1 MMGWTAPDGIMSA
14 KLEVSIRSSTKGPSM
29 TKVSMIGLDLGKNAF
44 QVHAIDARGNVV
56 VRKQLR
62 RGQIEKFFAGLEP
75 VIVGMEAC
83 GGAHHWGRMLSK
95 LGHEVRMMPPAY
107 VKAYRKRNKTDGRDA
122 EAICDA
128 MDRPTMRFIA
138 VKSPES
144 QAIAVLHS
152 TRRLLVRQRTMSA
165 NGLRSALAEFGI
177 VAAQG
182 LKGLQALMQLLGDP
196 ATEIPDNA
204 RLSLQL
210 LAQQWEVQN
219 AQICK
224 LDAEI
229 VRAAKSD
236 AQARRLMQI
245 PGVGPIGATAIA
257 AIVPDARVFKSAR
270 DFAAWLGFTPRQ
282 FGTGG
287 KQRSGSISKQGN
299 RTLRTLLILG
309 ATAYLR
315 HERTHP
321 RDPWLQALLVRRPVK
336 VVAVALAAKIARII
350 WAMLV
355 SGENYR
361 PRRHAVA
368 AQAA

>member
-144 QAIAVLHS
+144 QAIAVVHS

-257 AIVPDARVFKSAR
+257 AIVPGARVFKSAR
-270 DFAAWLGFTPRQ
+270 D
-282 FGTGG
+282 
-287 KQRSGSISKQGN
+287 QGN